1 MKIVCSKCKTD
12 MGEKEG
18 PEDIVTHSLCPVCA
32 GIIKAEAAKF
42 REENGDPD
50 A

>member
-18 PEDIVTHSLCPVCA
+18 PEEMVTHSLCPVCA
-32 GIIKAEAAKF
+32 EEIRAEAAKF
-42 REENGDPD
+42 REENNND
-50 A
+50 